1 MTEHAVPDTAPN
13 TADLFEIIRTT
24 RSIRLAARRGNS
36 RSNQPNPEPPF
47 GKCPRRDRICVPR
60 RLPMLPGYDPLDEV
74 GANVNLAMRRSGR
87 TRLAAGAESMTEIPR
102 CRTVR
107 F

>member
-1 MTEHAVPDTAPN
+1 MLPLSEEGGAIDHVLGAANHRELIPDDAPITHA
-13 TADLFEIIRTT
+13 L
-24 RSIRLAARRGNS
+24 RGT
-36 RSNQPNPEPPF
+36 P
-47 GKCPRRDRICVPR
+47 KCPRRDRICVPR
-60 RLPMLPGYDPLDEV
+60 RLAMLPGYDPLDEV